1 MAAMSTHKSG
11 AGDSDFLRAAQIFD
25 EALNTFRG
33 AMEAVQRGPLNSAK
47 NIERAAQLLS
57 NVAEAEERMRGA
69 SQGLSTALSEG
80 HAEQVRL
87 AKLVTE
93 RADAIAARTVEF
105 QQLIQ
110 RYGELGAVASTLNQ
124 DLLEIVRK
132 KKEPGEQ
139 TSGAALEVEISALHD
154 KLGSLAQ
161 SAQELLDS
169 ARAADFE
176 DVTRQADSIR
186 QQLLSARNKLG
197 LFGKNAN

>member
-1 MAAMSTHKSG
+1 MAIMSTQK
-11 AGDSDFLRAAQIFD
+11 AGPQGSDFLRAAQAFD
-25 EALNTFRG
+25 EALGSFRG

-57 NVAEAEERMRGA
+57 NVAETEQRMRVA

-105 QQLIQ
+105 QQLIT

-124 DLLEIVRK
+124 DLIEIVRK
-132 KKEPGEQ
+132 KKEPGE
-139 TSGAALEVEISALHD
+139 SSGGAAIEVEISALYD
-154 KLGSLAQ
+154 KLGALAQ
-161 SAQELLDS
+161 SAQELLDA

-186 QQLLSARNKLG
+186 QQLLAARNKLG
-197 LFGKNAN
+197 VFSKNAN